1 MEEYVV
7 EVTYS
12 DSYGMQTKLY
22 DGFESKDAAEMF
34 AESFIKAGY
43 QAAVTTA

>member
-7 EVTYS
+7 EVTYTN
-12 DSYGMQTKLY
+12 SYGMQTQLY
-22 DGFESKDAAEMF
+22 DGFESKDAAEML
-34 AESFIKAGY
+34 AESFTKAGY